1 LLSFLVNRIIRSLRV
16 RGGTSG
22 QILKVMKIA
31 LSERIAFIEQF
42 LLYLAA
48 VADWEVFKFAAGGWL
63 VFKVVNKYAI
73 WQPAKDEPDHELWA
87 ERRRYLHTAAIAHN
101 RFQILP

>member
-1 LLSFLVNRIIRSLRV
+1 MAGKRELSLRDLFRFFVRSLGLFIRKHWPSVATLLIAAVAFIFWWPVTAFLIGWLILLLFSFLVNRIIRSLRV

-42 LLYLAA
+42 LL
-48 VADWEVFKFAAGGWL
+48 
-63 VFKVVNKYAI
+63 
-73 WQPAKDEPDHELWA
+73 
-87 ERRRYLHTAAIAHN
+87 
-101 RFQILP
+101 